1 MKNDAIAKI
10 HKFGKIG
17 YTISKIVMVISIIL
31 FIMLFIVTLLFSL
44 FPRNLFTMYTSGQA
58 VFEMD
63 STGIADDLEIDQK
76 AKESKIDG
84 TFAFSTWDSEYEL
97 VDIRQ
102 EGNIIRLVGESEPT
116 VFRCQDLSIISF
128 FMGIWLVLEMFVV
141 HFLKKLCKI
150 FSVCETPFTQE
161 IIGIMPKLFYSLIPL
176 IVFSMFGNSIPESI
190 LKGKLQ
196 ISMDLN
202 LLMVIALLLVFLLT
216 FIFKYGAMLQQES
229 DETL

>member
-10 HKFGKIG
+10 QKFGKIG

-31 FIMLFIVTLLFSL
+31 FIIIFIITLLFSL
-44 FPRNLFTMYTSGQA
+44 FPRKRFTMYTSGQA

-63 STGIADDLEIDQK
+63 LTGVADDLEIDQK
-76 AKESKIDG
+76 AKESMIDG
-84 TFAFSTWDSEYEL
+84 TFAFSAWDDEYEL

-102 EGNIIRLVGESEPT
+102 DGNIIKLVGESEPT
-116 VFRCQDLSIISF
+116 VFRYQDLSIIGF
-128 FMGIWLVLEMFVV
+128 FAGIWFILEMLVI

-161 IIGIMPKLFYSLIPL
+161 IIDIMPKLFYSLIPL
-176 IVFSMFGNSIPESI
+176 TVFSMFGNSIIESVI
-190 LKGKLQ
+190 KGKLE
-196 ISMDLN
+196 I
-202 LLMVIALLLVFLLT
+202 LMELDGLVVVAIVLVFLLT

>member
-1 MKNDAIAKI
+1 MKDNAIAKI

-17 YTISKIVMVISIIL
+17 YNISKIVMVISIIL
-31 FIMLFIVTLLFSL
+31 LMIIFILTILCSL
-44 FPRNLFTMYTSGQA
+44 FPRNLFVERTSSQSMI
-58 VFEMD
+58 ELD
-63 STGIADDLEIDQK
+63 LTGIAEDLEIDQK
-76 AKESKIDG
+76 AKENYING
-84 TFAFSTWDSEYEL
+84 EITFSTWDNEYEL

-102 EGNIIRLVGESEPT
+102 DGNIIRLVGESEPT
-116 VFRCQDLSIISF
+116 VLRYQDFSIIGF
-128 FMGIWLVLEMFVV
+128 FVGIWLILEMLVI
-141 HFLKKLCKI
+141 HFMKKLCKM

-161 IIGIMPKLFYSLIPL
+161 IIDIMQKLFRSLIPL
-176 IVFSMFGNSIPESI
+176 TVFSVFADSILESM

-202 LLMVIALLLVFLLT
+202 ILMVIALLLVFLLT

>member
-17 YTISKIVMVISIIL
+17 YTISKIVMVISIIFL
-31 FIMLFIVTLLFSL
+31 MVLFIVTILFSL
-44 FPRNLFTMYTSGQA
+44 LPRNLFTMYASGQA
-58 VFEMD
+58 VFELD
-63 STGIADDLEIDQK
+63 LTGIADGLEIDQK
-76 AKESKIDG
+76 AKESNVDEKL
-84 TFAFSTWDSEYEL
+84 ALSTWDNEYEL

-102 EGNIIRLVGESEPT
+102 DGNIIRLVGESEPT
-116 VFRCQDLSIISF
+116 VFRYQDLSIISF
-128 FMGIWLVLEMFVV
+128 FAGIWLVLEMLVI
-141 HFLKKLCKI
+141 HFLKKLCKM

-161 IIGIMPKLFYSLIPL
+161 IIDIMQRLFRSLIPL
-176 IVFSMFGNSIPESI
+176 TVFSVFANSIQESI

-202 LLMVIALLLVFLLT
+202 ILVVIALLLVFLLT